1 MIFLLIHKS
10 FNEGLLVI
18 DMGIFLDI
26 YKTLDKVLHED
37 LVYKLKQNG
46 VSGKLL
52 KIWKDFLDSSKQRM
66 LLSK

>member
-1 MIFLLIHKS
+1 
-10 FNEGLLVI
+10 
-18 DMGIFLDI
+18 MGIFLDI

-52 KIWKDFLDSSKQRM
+52 KI
-66 LLSK
+66 